1 MINFLVDFFLPS
13 FVWFSN
19 STSLKKKVEGFC
31 FVLFCFAWDSPR
43 FFFSL
48 PSFFYRVSRRD
59 SNRVL
64 KPGDLWRP
72 KKKVKPTQWNKRRSF
87 LSSPFN
93 GISFAKEK
101 WTPPAPP
108 QKKKEITECEWKKKT
123 NTWNLVSINRHLERR
138 MEWQKIRPTAASSTK
153 RTDGESVSLN
163 FKVVWLALRN
173 PLAVHP
179 LAKVEL

>member
-108 QKKKEITECEWKKKT
+108 QKKEITECEWKK
-123 NTWNLVSINRHLERR
+123 NQHL
-138 MEWQKIRPTAASSTK
+138 KLGVHKSSFRAPNGMAK
-153 RTDGESVSLN
+153 NQTDRCEQHEADRWGKCFSQ
-163 FKVVWLALRN
+163 F
-173 PLAVHP
+173 
-179 LAKVEL
+179 